1 MMRRHF
7 GLATALAT
15 TLALATPAHAVTEL
29 QWWHAMTGGNNDIVN
44 KLAADFNASQSD
56 YKVIPTYKGGYADT
70 MNAGIAAFRAGNA
83 PHIMQVF
90 EVGTAT
96 MMSATGAIKP
106 VYQLMKDAGEP
117 FDPKAYLP
125 TITGYYSTSK
135 GDMLSFPFNS
145 SSMVMWINKD
155 ELKKAGIAEIPKT
168 WPEVFDAA
176 KKLKAAGH
184 DTCGFSNAWATWAH
198 IEQFSAWHNVPIGS
212 KANGLDGFDTELK
225 FNSPLHVKH
234 LQNLIDLQKDKTYDY
249 SGRASAGEGRFGSGE
264 CAIFLTSSGY
274 YATAKGTAKFDFT
287 SAPMPY
293 YPDVAGAPQN
303 SIIGGASLWVMG
315 GKKPEEYKGVA
326 KFFAFLSDTDR
337 QAKLHQESGYL
348 PITKAAYEKTKADG
362 FYEKNPDPA
371 DAAEGAD
378 QQGADR
384 EFARPALWQ
393 HGADARTSGPRRSK
407 RRWRA
412 RRPPRKRSTPPCRAA
427 MPCCGRLKR
436 PQNRAIRWRLP
447 LRFGEGA
454 VMTRNPWPLLQAT
467 STDKTSG
474 SSKTP

>member
-1 MMRRHF
+1 MAFRQI
-7 GLATALAT
+7 GVAATVTVA
-15 TLALATPAHAVTEL
+15 LALATPAYAVTEL
-29 QWWHAMTGGNNDIVN
+29 QWWHAMTGGNNDVVN
-44 KLAADFNASQSD
+44 KLAEDFNASQSE
-56 YKVIPTYKGGYADT
+56 YKVVPTFKGGYADT

-96 MMSATGAIKP
+96 MMGATGAIKP

-125 TITGYYSTSK
+125 TITGYYSTAK

-145 SSMVMWINKD
+145 SSMVMWINKE
-155 ELKKAGIAEIPKT
+155 ELKKAGVAEIPKT

-184 DTCGFSNAWATWAH
+184 ATCGFSNAWATWAH
-198 IEQFSAWHNVPIGS
+198 IEQFSAWHNVPIGT

-225 FNSPLHVKH
+225 FNSALHVKH

-249 SGRASAGEGRFGSGE
+249 GGRANAGEARFGSGE

-274 YATAKGTAKFDFT
+274 YGTAKGTAKFDFT

-293 YPDVAGAPQN
+293 YPDVANAPQN

-337 QAKLHQESGYL
+337 QVKLHQESGYL
-348 PITKAAYEKTKADG
+348 PITKAAYRKDQGVRLLRKEPGAG
-362 FYEKNPDPA
+362 N
-371 DAAEGAD
+371 AAQGAD

-384 EFARPALWQ
+384 EFARPAFRQ
-393 HGADARTSGPRRSK
+393 HGADARRLGRGNGSRSRRAK
-407 RRWRA
+407 DRPAGARCRRLAWQRHAA
-412 RRPPRKRSTPPCRAA
+412 R
-427 MPCCGRLKR
+427 
-436 PQNRAIRWRLP
+436 
-447 LRFGEGA
+447 
-454 VMTRNPWPLLQAT
+454 V
-467 STDKTSG
+467 
-474 SSKTP
+474 

>member
-1 MMRRHF
+1 
-7 GLATALAT
+7 
-15 TLALATPAHAVTEL
+15 
-29 QWWHAMTGGNNDIVN
+29 
-44 KLAADFNASQSD
+44 
-56 YKVIPTYKGGYADT
+56 

-125 TITGYYSTSK
+125 AITGYYSTSK

-155 ELKKAGIAEIPKT
+155 ELKKAGVAEIPKT
-168 WPEVFDAA
+168 WPEVFAAA

-184 DTCGFSNAWATWAH
+184 TTCGFSNAWATWAH
-198 IEQFSAWHNVPIGS
+198 IEQFSAWHNVPIGT
-212 KANGLDGFDTELK
+212 KANGLDGFDTVLE
-225 FNSPLHVKH
+225 FNSPLHTKH

-249 SGRASAGEGRFGSGE
+249 SGRANASESRFASGE

-274 YATAKGTAKFDFT
+274 YATAKSTAKFDFT

-293 YPDVAGAPQN
+293 YPDVEGAPQN

-326 KFFAFLSDTDR
+326 KFFTFLSDTDR

-362 FYEKNPDPA
+362 FYEKNPILRN
-371 DAAEGAD
+371 AAEGTD

-393 HGADARTSGPRRSK
+393 HGADARHLGRGNRG
-407 RRWRA
+407 RA
-412 RRPPRKRSTPPCRAA
+412 RRQEDRQGSARRGGGARQCDAADIREDRQVSIAEDSLFAPERELVSPRARGQDS
-427 MPCCGRLKR
+427 
-436 PQNRAIRWRLP
+436 
-447 LRFGEGA
+447 E
-454 VMTRNPWPLLQAT
+454 
-467 STDKTSG
+467 
-474 SSKTP
+474 